1 MRRLDLA
8 AALAL
13 AAACAPPRDDLTV
26 DWTFAGKTCADAGV
40 ALIDVHIDGEV
51 LTPDRFTCVDPNTG
65 AYNKAAYLGRYLD
78 GRYTLTVSG
87 LDASANVIYTT
98 SVQVDVRRGGT
109 EVAVD
114 AAPSTT
120 NGSATLRWTFDGKSC
135 AAAGVTVINAS
146 VDNQVLTDA
155 SNNADLPCSQAGI
168 DGVTVE
174 PLSPGPHSFDLVGKV
189 SGTIKYALNGFT
201 VNVIGG
207 QNTSASPN
215 LLPAAPTTAS
225 ANLTWAFNGM
235 TCAAANVD
243 HVQIFFDP
251 NADGS
256 GGQLVPGPQASSSFP
271 CSTGG
276 VDGASIE
283 DVPEGTHSFA
293 VTGIRAGHIV
303 YFTHHPPS
311 TIFRVGLISDLFVPA
326 ESP

>member
-1 MRRLDLA
+1 MRRLGLA

-13 AAACAPPRDDLTV
+13 AAACAPSRDDLTV

-40 ALIDVHIDGEV
+40 AFIEVHIDGEV
-51 LTPDRFTCVDPNTG
+51 LSPDKFTCAEAG
-65 AYNKAAYLGRYLD
+65 KGAYLGRYLI

-87 LDASANVIYTT
+87 LDASSSVIYQT

-120 NGSATLRWTFDGKSC
+120 TGSATLHWTFDGKSC

-146 VDNQVLTDA
+146 VDNQVLTDVN
-155 SNNADLPCSQAGI
+155 NNADLPCSQAGV

-174 PLSPGPHSFDLVGKV
+174 PLSPGQHSFDLVGKV
-189 SGTIKYALNGFT
+189 AGTIKYALNGFT
-201 VNVIGG
+201 VNVIVG

-235 TCAAANVD
+235 SCAAANVD
-243 HVQIFFDP
+243 HVQIRFDP
-251 NADGS
+251 LPDGS
-256 GGQLVPGPQASSSFP
+256 GGLDSGTVV
-271 CSTGG
+271 CNTGG
-276 VDGASIE
+276 VDGAAV
-283 DVPEGTHSFA
+283 DGVPEGTHSFA
-293 VTGIRAGHIV
+293 ITGIRLGHIV

>member
-1 MRRLDLA
+1 
-8 AALAL
+8 
-13 AAACAPPRDDLTV
+13 
-26 DWTFAGKTCADAGV
+26 
-40 ALIDVHIDGEV
+40 
-51 LTPDRFTCVDPNTG
+51 
-65 AYNKAAYLGRYLD
+65 YLGRYLI

-87 LDASANVIYTT
+87 LDASSSVIYQT
-98 SVQVDVRRGGT
+98 SLQVDVRRGGT

-120 NGSATLRWTFDGKSC
+120 TGGATLHWTFDGKSC

-146 VDNQVLTDA
+146 VDNQVLTDVN
-155 SNNADLPCSQAGI
+155 NNADLPCSQAGV

-189 SGTIKYALNGFT
+189 AGTIKYALNGFT

-235 TCAAANVD
+235 SCAAANVD

-251 NADGS
+251 RSDGS
-256 GGQLVPGPQASSSFP
+256 GGLDSGTVV
-271 CSTGG
+271 CNTGG
-276 VDGASIE
+276 VDGASV
-283 DVPEGTHSFA
+283 DNVPEGTHSFA
-293 VTGIRAGHIV
+293 ITGIRAGHIV